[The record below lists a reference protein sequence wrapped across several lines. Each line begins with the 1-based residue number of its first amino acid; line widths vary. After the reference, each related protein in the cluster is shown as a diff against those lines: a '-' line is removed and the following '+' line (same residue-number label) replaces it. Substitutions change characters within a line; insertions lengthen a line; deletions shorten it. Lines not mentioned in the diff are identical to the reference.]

1 MGRQVKDTLYRQHF
15 EGSLLNN
22 KLKICNNSQEF
33 WLLWSN
39 FIDTAKAERKAR
51 LLNNIDIVKQCEKFI
66 KEIERHMNCD
76 TDILDFIQY
85 KDLLLTIERERGSL
99 FRQGIGG
106 LKSAK
111 TKEEKKNSN
120 KYSEWVVLDYHTFSV
135 NSMYDFKYNTWVRS
149 PGYRKWIAK
158 FPSDKVPALEEY
170 AENGINLEEP
180 IGIEIR
186 VVQKEQCDVDNGLK
200 SIIDR
205 LVDIWG
211 LPDDNHVAYASMEK
225 IGVCDDYKDGK
236 IIFRVY
242 NTKEG

>member
-1 MGRQVKDTLYRQHF
+1 MGRQVKDTLYRRYF
-15 EGSLLNN
+15 EGSLLTNS
-22 KLKICNNSQEF
+22 LKECDNAHAF
-33 WLLWSN
+33 KMVWGN
-39 FIDTAKAERKAR
+39 FIDAARSERKAR
-51 LLNNIDIVKQCEKFI
+51 LLNNSDIIKQCDKFI
-66 KEIERHMNCD
+66 KEIEGRMD
-76 TDILDFIQY
+76 SRTDVLDFIQY

-99 FRQGIGG
+99 YRQGVGG

-135 NSMYDFKYNTWVRS
+135 NAMYDFKYNTWVRS

-158 FPSDKVPALEEY
+158 FPADKVPSLEEY
-170 AENGINLEEP
+170 TGKGIDLASP
-180 IGIEIR
+180 MGIEVR

-211 LPDDNHVAYASMEK
+211 LPDDNHVGYASIEK
-225 IGVCDDYKDGK
+225 IGTCEDYADGK
-236 IIFRVY
+236 IMFRVY
-242 NTKEG
+242 NREE